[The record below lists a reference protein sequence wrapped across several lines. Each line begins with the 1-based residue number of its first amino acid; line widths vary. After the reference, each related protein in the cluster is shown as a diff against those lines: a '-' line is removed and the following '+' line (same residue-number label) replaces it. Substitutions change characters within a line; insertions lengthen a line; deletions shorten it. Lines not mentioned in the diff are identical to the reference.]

1 MRTTAISIKDA
12 RNRFAE
18 LIERASLTGET
29 FIVTK
34 FDKPRA
40 MITDLSSMRK
50 QSGGLSALKKMSDTP
65 YEGDVPSDLSVND
78 TYLYTK

>member
-1 MRTTAISIKDA
+1 MHTTVISIKDA

-34 FDKPRA
+34 FNKPRA
-40 MITDLSSMRK
+40 VITDLSSIGK
-50 QSGGLSALKKMSDTP
+50 PTALSALKKMSDAP
-65 YEGDVPSDLSVND
+65 YEGSVPSDLSTND
-78 TYLYTK
+78 TYLYGK